1 MTAKSQTIAQTKVE
15 FSAGIIAGQL
25 PGVDGRTLPARRYR
39 ELVSSMAS
47 DLGGELSTCKA
58 AVVCRSAFLMTWC
71 EQQEAEHATTGKL
84 NIQVYTTAVNSL
96 RRLLADLGLE
106 RVARDVPDLQ
116 TWVRRRD
123 QRREQSSGSPG
134 PIVP

>member
-58 AVVCRSAFLMTWC
+58 AVVCRAASLMAWC
-71 EQQEAEHATTGKL
+71 ELEEAAHANTGKL
-84 NIQVYTTAVNSL
+84 DIQVYTTAVNSL
-96 RRLLADLGLE
+96 RRLLSDLGLE
-106 RVARDVPDLQ
+106 RVARDVPDL
-116 TWVRRRD
+116 RD
-123 QRREQSSGSPG
+123 WLRQRETDAA
-134 PIVP
+134 